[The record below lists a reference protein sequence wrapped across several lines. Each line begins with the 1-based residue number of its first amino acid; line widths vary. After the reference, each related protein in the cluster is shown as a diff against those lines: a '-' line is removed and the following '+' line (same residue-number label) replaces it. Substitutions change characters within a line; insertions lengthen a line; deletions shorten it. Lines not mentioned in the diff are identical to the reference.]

1 MRPAAALL
9 IIALGTAAAAAP
21 LVGAATRE
29 QNAGEGRSIILQ
41 STTSTQNSGLYAYLL
56 PLFEA
61 ETGIRVNVVAV
72 GTGQALRNAGNCDG
86 DILIAH
92 AREAEEAFVAEGK
105 GDRRS
110 DLMFN
115 DFVLVGPASDPA
127 GVAGAGTAAE
137 ALRRVAASGAVFAS
151 RGDDSGTYRK
161 ERALW
166 EASGTDP
173 DPASGRWYRETG
185 SGMGATLNI
194 AVGMDAYALTD
205 RATWS
210 SHGNKGAHRIVLE
223 GDPALFNQYGV
234 IPVSTARCPNVDGE
248 AAAMLEAWLLSPAG
262 QEAIGA
268 FAPDG
273 EALFTPNAKAT
284 N

>member
-1 MRPAAALL
+1 MRPVASLL
-9 IIALGTAAAAAP
+9 LAVLATAAVAAP
-21 LVGAATRE
+21 LVAVGDRE
-29 QNAGEGRSIILQ
+29 ENAQRGRAIILQ

-72 GTGQALRNAGNCDG
+72 GTGQALRNAENCDG
-86 DILIAH
+86 DILITH
-92 AREAEEAFVAEGK
+92 ARDAEEAFVAEGK
-105 GDRRS
+105 GERRS

-115 DFVLVGPASDPA
+115 DFVLVGPEADPA
-127 GVAGAGTAAE
+127 GIAGMGDVAAA
-137 ALRRVAASGAVFAS
+137 LGRVASTEAVFAS
-151 RGDDSGTYRK
+151 RGDDSGTHRK

-166 EASGTDP
+166 EASGADP
-173 DPASGRWYRETG
+173 DPASGTWYRETG

-210 SHGNKGAHRIVLE
+210 SHGNKGAHRIVVE

-234 IPVSTARCPNVDGE
+234 IPVSTARCPNIDGE
-248 AAAMLEAWLLSPAG
+248 AAALLERWLLSVDGQDAIAG
-262 QEAIGA
+262 
-268 FAPDG
+268 FAPGG
-273 EALFTPNAKAT
+273 ERLFTPNAEAT